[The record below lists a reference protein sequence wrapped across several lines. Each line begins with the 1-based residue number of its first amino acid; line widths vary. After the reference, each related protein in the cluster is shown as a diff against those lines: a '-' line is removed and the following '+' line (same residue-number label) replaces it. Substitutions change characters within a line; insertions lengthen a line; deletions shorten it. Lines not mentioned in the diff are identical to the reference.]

1 MSWRS
6 LPTGILLVALGTP
19 LAGAHDCPDIFL
31 SSSDLEAGL
40 DQVLEDWGSLVSE
53 RKVIIDPA
61 ISGCYLQVR
70 ILVSAPL
77 APDCLLSACS
87 TATFRDRDVG
97 LRPFD
102 VHGCEALSSILPV
115 SRHVPTVMT
124 DVTDQIR
131 SRCGSGDFQ
140 IVSVAPT
147 LVGGQA
153 RIRVQLR
160 PRKQP
165 STPSR

>member
-1 MSWRS
+1 MVWQLLR
-6 LPTGILLVALGTP
+6 TATTTILLVALASAP
-19 LAGAHDCPDIFL
+19 RAGAHDCADIFL
-31 SSSDLEAGL
+31 TSSDLEAGL

-53 RKVIIDPA
+53 RHVLIEPA
-61 ISGCYLQVR
+61 MPRCYLQVR
-70 ILVSAPL
+70 IVLSVPL
-77 APDCLLSACS
+77 SPDCLLSACS
-87 TATFRDRDVG
+87 TATFQDRDVG

-102 VHGCEALSSILPV
+102 VHGCQALSSVFPV

-131 SRCGSGDFQ
+131 SRCGSDHFQ

-147 LVGGQA
+147 VLGGQA

-160 PRKQP
+160 PREK
-165 STPSR
+165 